1 MKQLLTLTY
10 VRNLLDRFKQ
20 NATLQSTLVQNTS
33 VRPFKPL
40 CCKEV
45 DTIFR
50 FVYFVSVPTSWCTPC
65 VLSGPLW
72 PGLSAEAIVVLGPK
86 LRIQRAPWRKTKT
99 TQWKKFRFQ
108 SGGRS
113 KKNEIILI
121 QKFDM
126 RFDLFYCKYPRTQDK
141 LESAK
146 LKALSTGISRWKC
159 IEQEIFRLKRSK
171 REGNFFVKPNL

>member
-1 MKQLLTLTY
+1 MHAL
-10 VRNLLDRFKQ
+10 R
-20 NATLQSTLVQNTS
+20 LVWASLAWPECRGHRRAGSQTENPARSLKKNKNNT
-33 VRPFKPL
+33 VK
-40 CCKEV
+40 
-45 DTIFR
+45 
-50 FVYFVSVPTSWCTPC
+50 
-65 VLSGPLW
+65 
-72 PGLSAEAIVVLGPK
+72 
-86 LRIQRAPWRKTKT
+86 
-99 TQWKKFRFQ
+99 KKFRFQ

-113 KKNEIILI
+113 NKNEIILI